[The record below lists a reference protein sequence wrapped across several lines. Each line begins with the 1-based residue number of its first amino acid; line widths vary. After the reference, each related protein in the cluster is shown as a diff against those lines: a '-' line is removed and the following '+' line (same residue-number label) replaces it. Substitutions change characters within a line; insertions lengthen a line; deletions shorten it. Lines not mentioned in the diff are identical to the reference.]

1 MKPTVQDVRDFSSAN
16 QNDSNDKVQM
26 HLDAA
31 TAMVNAYTRGR
42 GFDSVTGDPSDDL
55 AGVIVAFAARSVDNP
70 VGDRQQTVG
79 AFGRTPAVVG
89 WSLPELAV
97 LNRYRAKAW

>member
-1 MKPTVQDVRDFSSAN
+1 MKPTVQDVRTFASTGQQESDE
-16 QNDSNDKVQM
+16 KVQQ

-70 VGDRQQTVG
+70 VADRQQSVG
-79 AFGRTPAVVG
+79 PFGRTPAVVG